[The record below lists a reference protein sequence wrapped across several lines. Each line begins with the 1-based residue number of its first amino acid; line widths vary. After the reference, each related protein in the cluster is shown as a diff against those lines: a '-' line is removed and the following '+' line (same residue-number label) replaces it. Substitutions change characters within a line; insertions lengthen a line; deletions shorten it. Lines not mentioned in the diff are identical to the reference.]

1 MNDLQQRLNAIVKAY
16 DVRGT
21 YPEQFDADIALL
33 LGLAFAAFLREQDP
47 DATTVMVG
55 RDMRPS
61 GPELTE
67 AFAAGLMSQGFD
79 VVDLGLISTDE
90 MYFAAGSM
98 DAPGAVFT
106 ASHNPAGYQGIKMC
120 RRGAAPVSTPGLEFM
135 RDYAGTVDVDDL
147 PAAETTGT
155 LSHHDVLAGLHGSSP
170 QLRRCQHAETAQGRH
185 RYGQWHGRLGRTGC
199 IRRSAV
205 HG

>member
-21 YPEQFDADIALL
+21 YPEQFDADIALR
-33 LGLAFAAFLREQDP
+33 LGLAFAAFSREQDP

-90 MYFAAGSM
+90 MYFAAGS
-98 DAPGAVFT
+98 
-106 ASHNPAGYQGIKMC
+106 
-120 RRGAAPVSTPGLEFM
+120 
-135 RDYAGTVDVDDL
+135 
-147 PAAETTGT
+147 
-155 LSHHDVLAGLHGSSP
+155 
-170 QLRRCQHAETAQGRH
+170 
-185 RYGQWHGRLGRTGC
+185 
-199 IRRSAV
+199 V
-205 HG
+205 HSRQFY